1 MAIALSQELPA
12 WSTLKQEGVPLL
24 SAADAAERQRD
35 LLQIALL
42 NLMPRKSAT
51 ETQIAR
57 LLGAAGHDLALTLVV
72 PGSYRS
78 KNTSS
83 HYLETF
89 YEAWPQIRDRR
100 FDGLIITGAP
110 VETLPFE
117 DVTYWQEL
125 TEILDWAQAS
135 VGSAYYICWAGQAA
149 LYHAYGV
156 PKHALPEKMFGVFDH
171 RVVENSSTLLEG
183 LGTHFPVPVSR
194 HTEVRA
200 ADLPPSSG
208 LKVLA
213 TSSEAGLCLIAD
225 PKRRAY
231 YNFNHFEYD
240 AGTLGQEY
248 HRDQEAGL
256 AISVPR
262 YYFPNDDPSQPPSCH
277 WRPFGKQVFGNWVK
291 EVARHRR
298 DGQSKDDRLSLASAA
313 AE

>member
-12 WSTLKQEGVPLL
+12 WSTLKEEGVPLL
-24 SAADAAERQRD
+24 STADAAERQRD

-42 NLMPRKSAT
+42 NLMPKKSAT

-57 LLGAAGHDLALTLVV
+57 LLGGSGHDIALTLSV

-78 KNTSS
+78 KNTST
-83 HYLETF
+83 HYLEKF
-89 YEAWPQIRDRR
+89 YEAWPLITDRE

-125 TEILDWAQAS
+125 TEIFDWAQAT

-156 PKHALPEKMFGVFDH
+156 PKHELPEKMFGVFDH
-171 RVVENSSTLLEG
+171 RVIKNGSRLLEG
-183 LGTHFPVPVSR
+183 LGTRFSVPVSR

-200 ADLPPSSG
+200 TDLPASAE
-208 LKVLA
+208 LQVMA
-213 TSSEAGLCLIAD
+213 TSDEAGLCLIAD

-248 HRDQEAGL
+248 LRDQEAGL
-256 AISVPR
+256 TVPLPR
-262 YYFPNDDPSQPPSCH
+262 YYFPDDDPAKLPPNR
-277 WRPFGKQVFGNWVK
+277 WRPFGKQVFANWVK
-291 EVARHRR
+291 EVARRCR
-298 DGQSKDDRLSLASAA
+298 NGQCEDDRLSLASAA